1 MTASIKNIEI
11 QFQLNHGHEDV
22 IEKDLFN
29 QIFAKYSDFNGK
41 SLAKMMING
50 IFS

>member
-1 MTASIKNIEI
+1 MTASIRNIEI
-11 QFQLNHGHEDV
+11 QFQLNHDNGDA

-29 QIFAKYSDFNGK
+29 QIFAKYSDFNAK
-41 SLAKMMING
+41 SITKMMING